1 MLTFTSGMVCIALAK
16 VEKIVVMTVRSER
29 GLEAEAR
36 RANTSFRVLE
46 HQECGCEA
54 GGGGAGSG
62 QQRRQGGG
70 GACVGAGCDQARGSG
85 CQARWAHTLHL
96 VMFTAL
102 GKHQIVDMLVTFKSW
117 DLFIRCGYCADCDT
131 FVLLLLLLEESS

>member
-1 MLTFTSGMVCIALAK
+1 MLTLTSGMVCVALAK
-16 VEKIVVMTVRSER
+16 VEKMVVMTVRSER

-36 RANTSFRVLE
+36 SANTSFRVLE

-54 GGGGAGSG
+54 GGGGASSG
-62 QQRRQGGG
+62 PQRRQGP
-70 GACVGAGCDQARGSG
+70 CAGCDQARGGG

-102 GKHQIVDMLVTFKSW
+102 GIHKILYMLVTFKSW
-117 DLFIRCGYCADCDT
+117 NLFIRCGYCADCDT

>member
-1 MLTFTSGMVCIALAK
+1 MNNSPTLLNTPLFSSGLMCVPLAE
-16 VEKIVVMTVRSER
+16 VERVVVMTVRSER

-36 RANTSFRVLE
+36 SANTSFRVLE
-46 HQECGCEA
+46 HKECGCEA

-62 QQRRQGGG
+62 QQRRQGPCG
-70 GACVGAGCDQARGSG
+70 GCDQARGGG

-102 GKHQIVDMLVTFKSW
+102 GKIGIL
-117 DLFIRCGYCADCDT
+117 I
-131 FVLLLLLLEESS
+131 LLRP